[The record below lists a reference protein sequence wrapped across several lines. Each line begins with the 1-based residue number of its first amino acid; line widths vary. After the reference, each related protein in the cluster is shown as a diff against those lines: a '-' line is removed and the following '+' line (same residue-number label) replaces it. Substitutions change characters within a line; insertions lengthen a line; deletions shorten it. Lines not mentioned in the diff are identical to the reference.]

1 MISYYYITDIWTQ
14 VFVVMLNFKNR
25 RIFKFRR
32 QFLDTDDVCP
42 SQLPCQM
49 HKMSANVR
57 WLCVSYRFRILI
69 LTTNLYRKYTN
80 NRFSRAFTEQGNLR
94 SRNIGALLLSC
105 LVLSCLVLS
114 CLVLSCLVLSCL
126 VLSCLVL
133 SCLVLSCRVLSCL
146 VLLGAR
152 D

>member
-80 NRFSRAFTEQGNLR
+80 NRFSRAFIEKRNLLPRNLR
-94 SRNIGALLLSC
+94 ACHLIPHKQHEAFNVTNEHVSS
-105 LVLSCLVLS
+105 VFST
-114 CLVLSCLVLSCL
+114 
-126 VLSCLVL
+126 
-133 SCLVLSCRVLSCL
+133 CRQRMEDGTPHETL
-146 VLLGAR
+146 
-152 D
+152 